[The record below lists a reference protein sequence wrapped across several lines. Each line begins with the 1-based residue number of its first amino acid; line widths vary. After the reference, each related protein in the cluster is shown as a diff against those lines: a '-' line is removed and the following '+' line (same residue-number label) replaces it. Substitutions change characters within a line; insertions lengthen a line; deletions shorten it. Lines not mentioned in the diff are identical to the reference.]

1 MTSYHDVSET
11 ILAQT
16 LPCLLVNI
24 IRKPKE
30 KKREFSR
37 HSVSLVNLSRP
48 YKDTESKPSMSE
60 DITKRL
66 GKMYYDKPETRNVT
80 LEHYRGG
87 PMETEKISHCI
98 VPGAHRRGWD
108 IFTSLRDAILH
119 AHEMSIVSKGTFGA
133 GQTVKLKDLKSR
145 ADLNGKL
152 AILLRP
158 SKSKKSR
165 WMVRLSDGSGV
176 NLAEKNMINVKGRNG
191 RVMIF
196 WGHVNWFR
204 AQLLGQI
211 AKGQWGITKAVAGDI
226 IGNSKKRIENL
237 RLRMIVPPFTSMTEK
252 DIIQA
257 KKEEEA
263 ESSRVRTA

>member
-1 MTSYHDVSET
+1 MRMSRWTS
-11 ILAQT
+11 
-16 LPCLLVNI
+16 
-24 IRKPKE
+24 
-30 KKREFSR
+30 
-37 HSVSLVNLSRP
+37 
-48 YKDTESKPSMSE
+48 
-60 DITKRL
+60 
-66 GKMYYDKPETRNVT
+66 
-80 LEHYRGG
+80 
-87 PMETEKISHCI
+87 
-98 VPGAHRRGWD
+98 
-108 IFTSLRDAILH
+108 TSRDAILH

-145 ADLNGKL
+145 EDLNGKL

-196 WGHVNWFR
+196 WGHISWFR

-226 IGNSKKRIENL
+226 IAKSKKRIQNL
-237 RLRMIVPPFTSMTEK
+237 RPRMIVPPTHDGK
-252 DIIQA
+252 DDPQRRRRKLSQVEQRQLMLLFYYSYIISPPLDYY
-257 KKEEEA
+257 KGV
-263 ESSRVRTA
+263 SRASYEQLPYPAFQNIKNRKQI

>member
-1 MTSYHDVSET
+1 MCGNKSHVSNT
-11 ILAQT
+11 Q
-16 LPCLLVNI
+16 
-24 IRKPKE
+24 
-30 KKREFSR
+30 
-37 HSVSLVNLSRP
+37 
-48 YKDTESKPSMSE
+48 
-60 DITKRL
+60 
-66 GKMYYDKPETRNVT
+66 
-80 LEHYRGG
+80 
-87 PMETEKISHCI
+87 

-119 AHEMSIVSKGTFGA
+119 AHEMSTASKGTFGA
-133 GQTVKLKDLKSR
+133 GQTVRLKDLKSR
-145 ADLNGKL
+145 EDLNGKL

-196 WGHVNWFR
+196 WGHISWFR

-226 IGNSKKRIENL
+226 IAKSKKRIQNL
-237 RLRMIVPPFTSMTEK
+237 RPRMIVPPFTSMTEK

-263 ESSRVRTA
+263 ESGRAKTA